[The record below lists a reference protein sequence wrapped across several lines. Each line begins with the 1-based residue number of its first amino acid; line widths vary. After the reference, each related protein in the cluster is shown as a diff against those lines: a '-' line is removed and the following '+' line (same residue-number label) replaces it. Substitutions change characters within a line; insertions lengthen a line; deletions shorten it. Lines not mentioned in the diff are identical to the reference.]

1 MADKEVEETGKYE
14 YLLVEYMKEISNEIT
29 YLLLV
34 IVSLFLY
41 ILINL
46 FKDVVAVDIEE
57 EFLLGLTSIELLRII
72 FVILM
77 IGGFVLFTLS
87 NITKKNIEEKFEKIF
102 KEK

>member
-1 MADKEVEETGKYE
+1 MADKEVGETGKYQ

-46 FKDVVAVDIEE
+46 FKDIATIEAGE
-57 EFLLGLTSIELLRII
+57 EFLLGLTSVELLRII
-72 FVILM
+72 FIILM
-77 IGGFVLFTLS
+77 IGGFALFTLS
-87 NITKKNIEEKFEKIF
+87 NITKKKIEERFEDLF